1 LSDPPRMFGKSEYSD
16 ATIYIYG
23 VKLPV
28 HKIVLCTKCT
38 EMKFLLSE
46 TFHKE
51 KPDVL
56 NFDEG
61 SGAAHWRL
69 IEFIY
74 TGDYSDG
81 MPDDLKGKKH
91 CLFMPPYIF

>member
-1 LSDPPRMFGKSEYSD
+1 MFGNPEYSD

-38 EMKFLLSE
+38 ELKLLLSQ
-46 TFHKE
+46 TFHKDN
-51 KPDVL
+51 PDVL
-56 NFDEG
+56 TFDEG

-74 TGDYSDG
+74 TGDYSDE
-81 MPDDLKGKKH
+81 MPDGLNGKKP
-91 CLFMPPYIF
+91 CSSMAPYMF

>member
-1 LSDPPRMFGKSEYSD
+1 LFGNEEYSD

-28 HKIVLCTKCT
+28 HKIVLCTQCP
-38 EMKFLLSE
+38 EMKLLISE
-46 TFHKE
+46 SAYSE

-56 NFDEG
+56 IFEEG
-61 SGAAHWRL
+61 SGVAHWSL

-74 TGDYSDG
+74 TGDYSDKV
-81 MPDDLKGKKH
+81 PDGLNGKKS
-91 CLFMPPYIF
+91 CLSMAPYMF